1 MFPPRGPCADLV
13 LWISEN
19 CVANLSTVQKRAESN
34 LLAGEKGP
42 QEIGQ
47 VALAEAK
54 DLINWLV

>member
-1 MFPPRGPCADLV
+1 MDPVPTWFFEYQKIASQIL
-13 LWISEN
+13 
-19 CVANLSTVQKRAESN
+19 AQLSRYKRAESN

-54 DLINWLV
+54 DLRNWLV